1 VLEVCVNRPVLELMP
16 IRGSLE
22 FAAVISKRNFSGREN
37 ATRIRGPQGEEF
49 HLRRK
54 QVVMNVGSKPLS
66 GGGAVLIV
74 LALAGTTISLAAQ
87 SQPVNGDQ
95 SWTATSETNT
105 AYANPSRTTESYR
118 KSGNRTVETKIV
130 EVIGPDGEYQPFI
143 KTETETIED
152 SPTATRSITR
162 TYNPDSNGGEGL
174 TAVTE
179 SRTQNS
185 PDGSARTVETT
196 SKPDSNGNLEVVA
209 RQITA
214 TTKGAASENS
224 QTTFYLIDINGG
236 LAPAMQVNDQEQH
249 NAGGD
254 TYGKKTTTLLQDG
267 NGNWQVY
274 ESQATAVNADAENR
288 TSEVLTS
295 RRDFEGNVSP
305 VSQVITHQTNGDG
318 RAVTT
323 SETYSVDVP
332 GYTRDGFGLIQRS
345 TSVRTVEP
353 GKTVTEQRIEQPDPG
368 DPQAGLGTTVEKTDT
383 VVTGSSGTTQTIVI
397 TARYPDGSPSV
408 VTVETRNSSRP

>member
-1 VLEVCVNRPVLELMP
+1 M
-16 IRGSLE
+16 
-22 FAAVISKRNFSGREN
+22 NF
-37 ATRIRGPQGEEF
+37 
-49 HLRRK
+49 
-54 QVVMNVGSKPLS
+54 GSKPVS
-66 GGGAVLIV
+66 GGGAILIV
-74 LALAGTTISLAAQ
+74 LALVGTTILVAAQ
-87 SQPVNGDQ
+87 SQPVHGDQ
-95 SWTATSETNT
+95 SWTATSETST
-105 AYANPSRTTESYR
+105 AYANPSRTTESYT
-118 KSGNRTVETKIV
+118 KSGNRTVETKAV
-130 EVIGPDGEYQPFI
+130 EVLGPDGEYQPYI
-143 KTETETIED
+143 KTETETIEE

-162 TYNPDSNGGEGL
+162 TYNPDANGGEAL

-185 PDGSARTVETT
+185 PGGTARTIETT
-196 SKPDSNGNLEVVA
+196 SKPDSDGNLEVVG
-209 RQITA
+209 REITA
-214 TTKGAASENS
+214 TTQGATS
-224 QTTFYLIDINGG
+224 QDSRTTVYLPDINGG
-236 LAPAMQVNDQEQH
+236 LAPTMQVNEQEQH
-249 NAGGD
+249 NADGE
-254 TYGKKTTTLLQDG
+254 TYGKRKTILLQDG

-288 TSEVLTS
+288 TSEVHTA

-305 VSQVITHQTNGDG
+305 VSHVIAHQTNRDG

-332 GYTRDGFGLIQRS
+332 GWARDPSFRLLEWS
-345 TSVRTVEP
+345 TSVRTVGP

-408 VTVETRNSSRP
+408 VTVETRNSSQH